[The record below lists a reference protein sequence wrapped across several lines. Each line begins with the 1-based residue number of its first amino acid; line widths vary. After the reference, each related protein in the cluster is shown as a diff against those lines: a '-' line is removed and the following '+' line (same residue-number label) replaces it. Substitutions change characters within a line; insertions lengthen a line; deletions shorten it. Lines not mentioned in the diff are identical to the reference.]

1 MTRWGNKGLFNK
13 WCHNNRTST
22 WKQKETPQN
31 LLASY
36 IKRNW
41 KWIIYLHVKTRAVRL
56 LEDKRD
62 FQGNETTLCSTPTVG
77 TCLYAFAKPVACTIL
92 TANPDAASYRLW
104 VVRMCWG
111 RPISCNKCTTRR
123 GMLTV
128 GRPCVGAGRGSMG
141 TLPIFCSILL

>member
-62 FQGNETTLCSTPTVG
+62 FLGNETTLCSTPTVG
-77 TCLYAFAKPVACTIL
+77 TCLYACAKPVACTIL

-128 GRPCVGAGRGSMG
+128 GEAVHESCRRDMRNLCK
-141 TLPIFCSILL
+141 CHSILL